1 MKRFLSML
9 SAIIVLVLTFPVNA
23 FAVSDAKDGDIIYL
37 NDGYY
42 ITVEVTEVQSRALNT
57 KSGSKTYVCR
67 DSSGNE
73 DWRAVVTGTFAY
85 TGEISYCTSY
95 NCNVTITDSAWYTIS
110 KSSSKD
116 GATAIGNVTMGC
128 KLLGITIK
136 EQSATIRLTCD
147 KNGNLS

>member
-9 SAIIVLVLTFPVNA
+9 TAIVILALVFPVSA
-23 FAVSDAKDGDIIYL
+23 LAVSNTKDGDVIYL
-37 NDGYY
+37 DNGYY
-42 ITVEVTEVQSRALNT
+42 ITVEVTEIQSRALNT

-85 TGEISYCTSY
+85 TGETSYCTSY
-95 NCNVTITDSAWYTIS
+95 NCNVTITDTSWYTIS
-110 KSSSKD
+110 KSASKD
-116 GATAIGNVTMGC
+116 GATAIGSVTMGR
-128 KLLGITIK
+128 KVLGIK
-136 EQSATIRLTCD
+136 VDEVSATVRLTCD